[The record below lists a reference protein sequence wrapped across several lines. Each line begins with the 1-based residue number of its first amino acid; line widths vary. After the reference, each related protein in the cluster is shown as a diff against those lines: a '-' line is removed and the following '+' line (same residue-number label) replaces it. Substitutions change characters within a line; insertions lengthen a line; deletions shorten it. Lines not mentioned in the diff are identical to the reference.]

1 MPAMQ
6 KTFPVRQ
13 KPIKDST
20 TTMQTVEE
28 IVKALDLLNRQIY
41 DALDKL
47 EKIVLISGGID
58 HALTANLSYAL
69 SGHTGF
75 QPAGSYLTAET
86 DPVFAGHAAYG
97 VTPTRI
103 SRWDTAYNWGNHA
116 GLYSLFGHDHQ
127 DMTRYFG
134 DSTTDGSWRI
144 TVNGTGLN
152 FERRESG
159 IWVKKGGVTA

>member
-1 MPAMQ
+1 
-6 KTFPVRQ
+6 
-13 KPIKDST
+13 
-20 TTMQTVEE
+20 MQTVEE

-47 EKIVLISGGID
+47 EKLVLGNGTLD
-58 HALTANLSYAL
+58 HALMAHLDYAS

-75 QPAGSYLTAET
+75 QPAGSYISAES
-86 DPVFAGHAAYG
+86 DPVFTHHAAYG
-97 VTPTRI
+97 VTPVKI

-116 GLYSLFGHDHQ
+116 GLYSLLGHDHQ

-144 TVNGTGLN
+144 TVNGTGLD